1 MSLFPSIF
9 KKHTLQ
15 IPEKEDPVARDYLVQ
30 CLKDTLQNEDLM
42 LSTMNHF
49 SQVHQQS
56 SSKLTKMTINQLEHV
71 LTKRIKKDEALG
83 YVWLLF
89 SGLFCAWMGTSFLL
103 LTLHSAISD
112 IIPLVAWWASS
123 LWVAWAVDTIRTK
136 VRKKVIASNKE
147 LVQILIQD
155 LEDEKLS
162 LNKVPKKK
170 NFFLNNK

>member
-1 MSLFPSIF
+1 M
-9 KKHTLQ
+9 Q

-83 YVWLLF
+83 YV
-89 SGLFCAWMGTSFLL
+89 
-103 LTLHSAISD
+103 
-112 IIPLVAWWASS
+112 
-123 LWVAWAVDTIRTK
+123 
-136 VRKKVIASNKE
+136 
-147 LVQILIQD
+147 
-155 LEDEKLS
+155 
-162 LNKVPKKK
+162 
-170 NFFLNNK
+170 